1 MTSENLYKMS
11 LARVSITVMDM
22 ETVFKNKKT
31 IDIVSIARDVLR
43 QWWVILIFATSIA
56 LLAST
61 IVRFNYT
68 PVYTTS
74 ATFVV
79 NTQGSNSSMY
89 SNIASANDTAA
100 RFQTILESNI
110 FQRAI
115 AKELGLSEYTA
126 ETTITVL
133 DQTNLM
139 TLEVKEKSGL
149 LAYRYIRA
157 ILDNYSIISDYV
169 VKGVVIDII
178 QQPIFPVTPSNS
190 NLVGTYRSYGFI
202 VGIVVAILYVAYF
215 SYMKDTVKNP
225 KEASSKL
232 ATRLLGSIYHEG
244 RSLSRRK
251 TKRTAMVIT
260 NPILSFRY
268 VESCRLAA
276 SRVRSRMDRR
286 KAKLLLVTSVAENE
300 GKSTVASN
308 LAIALSQEGKRI
320 LLIDADFRKPSLYKI
335 FEIPEEEAS
344 NFVEI
349 LRTGEGLENVIK
361 KFPHQDLHFILNNA
375 ATGSIDDVLANGR
388 LKTVLKYARDK
399 FDYVIIDTAPMGL
412 VPDAEGI
419 ADYVDGSVVVVRQ
432 DRVLARNIN
441 DAIDTLNSTGGHV
454 LGVIFNDASSGMAGI
469 HSAYGYGRY
478 GSGGY
483 GGAYAR

>member
-1 MTSENLYKMS
+1 
-11 LARVSITVMDM
+11 M
-22 ETVFKNKKT
+22 ETVFKNNKT
-31 IDIVSIARDVLR
+31 IDIVSIARDVLK
-43 QWWVILIFATSIA
+43 QWWGIVLFAISIA
-56 LLAST
+56 LLVST
-61 IVRFNYT
+61 IVRVNYT

-89 SNIASANDTAA
+89 TNISTANDTAA
-100 RFQTILESNI
+100 RFQTVLESNI

-115 AKELGLSEYTA
+115 AKEIGVTEYTA
-126 ETTITVL
+126 ETTISVL
-133 DQTNLM
+133 EETNLM

-157 ILDNYSIISDYV
+157 ILENYSVISDYV
-169 VKGVVIDII
+169 VEGVVIDII
-178 QQPIFPVTPSNS
+178 QQPVFPAYPSNAS
-190 NLVGTYRSYGFI
+190 KVKTYQRYGFLI
-202 VGIVVAILYVAYF
+202 GLAIAILYVTYF
-215 SYMKDTVKNP
+215 SYIKDTVKNP
-225 KEASSKL
+225 KEASSKI
-232 ATRLLGSIYHEG
+232 AARLLGSIYHEG
-244 RSLSRRK
+244 RGFSRRK
-251 TKRTAMVIT
+251 TKRTAMIIT

-286 KAKLLLVTSVAENE
+286 KAKTLLVTSVAENE

-308 LAIALSQEGKRI
+308 LAIALSQEGKKV

-335 FEIPEEEAS
+335 FEIPETEAT

-349 LRTGEGLENVIK
+349 LRTGEGLENAIR

-388 LKTVLKYARDK
+388 LKTILKYARDN

-441 DAIDTLNSTGGHV
+441 DAIDTLNSTNGHV
-454 LGVIFNDASSGMAGI
+454 LGIVFNDASAGMAGV
-469 HSAYGYGRY
+469 HSAYGYGLGRY
-478 GSGGY
+478 GGS
-483 GGAYAR
+483 YAG